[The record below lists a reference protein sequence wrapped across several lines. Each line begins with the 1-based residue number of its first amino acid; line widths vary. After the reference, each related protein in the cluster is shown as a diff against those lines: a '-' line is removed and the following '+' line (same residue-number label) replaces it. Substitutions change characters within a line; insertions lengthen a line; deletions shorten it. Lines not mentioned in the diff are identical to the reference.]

1 MVCILWKNKMKK
13 FQEKFRY
20 FVDLEKAIGVYGEA
34 PLSPSMDPL
43 TCKANTAASM
53 LALDIAQ
60 LH

>member
-1 MVCILWKNKMKK
+1 MKK